1 MSTPGTT
8 LFIEAFGG
16 MAGDMFLAAL
26 LDLEH
31 PLFTLEDLRA
41 LLPSIAP
48 AEATLEVERAWRGSL
63 SGCLLH
69 VRVAEADLP
78 HRGLSDCLALVESS
92 SLTPRARA
100 RAAAIFECIAAAE
113 ATVHGC
119 SVDEVHFHE
128 VGAVDALI
136 DVCGAALA
144 LDRIGVER
152 VYALP
157 PFAGGGSVQCAHG
170 EMPVPAP
177 GTAQIMRG
185 LPMQLAREGGE
196 RLTPT
201 GAAILATCT
210 DVFEAPGTF
219 STDRIGYGAGQR
231 DPDSGPPNLVRVQLG
246 RQVSGLQ
253 ADRTAW
259 MMEVNLDDMSGEE
272 LGFLIEGLRGCNAL
286 EVWSSRVQMKK
297 NRPGVV
303 VSALC
308 REWHRSE
315 IQDFVFAHS
324 PTTGVRWMRYER
336 AEYTRET
343 LEVEIDGHP
352 VRVVLRSS
360 PASDAPVGPL
370 DLSPEFD
377 DLAALARVSG
387 RPIRDLERRAIDEAR
402 RKIAGRE

>member
-1 MSTPGTT
+1 MSTSGST

-31 PLFTLEDLRA
+31 PLFSLEDLRA
-41 LLPSIAP
+41 LLPSLVP
-48 AEATLEVERAWRGSL
+48 GEASLEVERAWRGSL

-69 VRVAEADLP
+69 VRVPQADQP
-78 HRGLSDCLALVESS
+78 HRGLSECLALIESAALS
-92 SLTPRARA
+92 PRAQE
-100 RAAAIFECIAAAE
+100 RAAAIFDCIARAE
-113 ATVHGC
+113 AAVHGC
-119 SVDEVHFHE
+119 SVEEVHFHE

-144 LDRIGVER
+144 LDRLGIER
-152 VYALP
+152 IYALP
-157 PFAGGGSVQCAHG
+157 PFAGGGRVQCAHG

-201 GAAILATCT
+201 GAAILATCA
-210 DVFEAPGTF
+210 DVFEAPGLF
-219 STDRIGYGAGQR
+219 SSAHIGYGAGHR

-246 RQVSGLQ
+246 GQVGGLQ

-259 MMEVNLDDMSGEE
+259 MMEVTLDDMSGEE

-286 EVWSSRVQMKK
+286 EVWSSQVQMKK
-297 NRPGVV
+297 DRPGVI

-308 REWHRSE
+308 RERHRAE
-315 IQDFVFAHS
+315 IQEFAFAHS
-324 PTTGVRWMRYER
+324 TTMGVRWMRYER
-336 AEYTRET
+336 AEYSRET
-343 LEVEIDGHP
+343 LEIELDGHP
-352 VRVVLRSS
+352 VRVVLRSA
-360 PASDAPVGPL
+360 PVSDAPVGPL

-377 DLAALARVSG
+377 DLAALARISG
-387 RPIRDLERRAIDEAR
+387 RPIRDLERRAIAEAR
-402 RKIAGRE
+402 RQIGG